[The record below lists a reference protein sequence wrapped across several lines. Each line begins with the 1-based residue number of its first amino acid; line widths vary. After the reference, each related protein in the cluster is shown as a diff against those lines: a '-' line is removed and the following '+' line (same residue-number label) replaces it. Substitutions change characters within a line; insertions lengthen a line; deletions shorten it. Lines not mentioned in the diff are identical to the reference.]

1 MYTFTLSFLNWQ
13 IRPQNSSPAAPGWVL
28 LGKPEQ
34 EGRQLLSW
42 PKPLGPTCARSDF
55 QKPAGLC

>member
-28 LGKPEQ
+28 LGKPA
-34 EGRQLLSW
+34 GREAAALLAEA
-42 PKPLGPTCARSDF
+42 LRTH
-55 QKPAGLC
+55 LCP